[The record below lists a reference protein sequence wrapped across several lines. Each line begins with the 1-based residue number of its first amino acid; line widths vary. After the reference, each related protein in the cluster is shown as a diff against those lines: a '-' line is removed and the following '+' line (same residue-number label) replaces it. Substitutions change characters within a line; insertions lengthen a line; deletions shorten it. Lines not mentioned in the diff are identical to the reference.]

1 MASIPALLSANDL
14 ALAYGYQ
21 RLLEAVTLS
30 VAPGEKV
37 GLVGRNGSGKTSLLK
52 ILAGH
57 QSADAGDVSRR
68 RGLRIGYLPQE
79 FELDG
84 SRSVRENIEA
94 GAVDLMKWLQLYES
108 GRGSEAQMAELLNQI
123 EHADGW
129 NLQARIE
136 ANASALSAP
145 ALDANVG
152 PLSGGEK
159 RRVALC
165 RALAPQPDL
174 LLLDEPT
181 NHLDTESILW
191 LEDFL
196 REFPGAVIFVTHDR
210 YFLDVIA
217 TRIIELAD
225 GRCFSHPGNYT
236 AYLESQAIRQQ
247 IAEQSER
254 RRQRF
259 LREELDWVRAGVRA
273 QRSKPRHRLESFYQS
288 KVSKRRLKNGKWTC

>member
-1 MASIPALLSANDL
+1 MNPDTARTREL
-14 ALAYGYQ
+14 AA
-21 RLLEAVTLS
+21 
-30 VAPGEKV
+30 
-37 GLVGRNGSGKTSLLK
+37 
-52 ILAGH
+52 
-57 QSADAGDVSRR
+57 
-68 RGLRIGYLPQE
+68 
-79 FELDG
+79 
-84 SRSVRENIEA
+84 
-94 GAVDLMKWLQLYES
+94 
-108 GRGSEAQMAELLNQI
+108 LLNQI
-123 EHADGW
+123 DSADGW
-129 NLQARIE
+129 KLQARIN
-136 ANASALSAP
+136 ATASALAAP
-145 ALDANVG
+145 PLDALVG

-165 RALAPQPDL
+165 RALAAQPDL

-181 NHLDTESILW
+181 NHLDAESILW
-191 LEDFL
+191 LEEFL

-236 AYLESQAIRQQ
+236 AYLESKAIRQQ

-273 QRSKPRHRLESFYQS
+273 QRSKPRHRLESFYQVKGLEAPPEEREMDLLIPPPPALGNHAIQLAHAGA
-288 KVSKRRLKNGKWTC
+288 KVGEGDRRTLALSRADALAQAGPMHGHRWPQRRRQDHAAAHLPRRTSARRRHGQDREAGGLQLH